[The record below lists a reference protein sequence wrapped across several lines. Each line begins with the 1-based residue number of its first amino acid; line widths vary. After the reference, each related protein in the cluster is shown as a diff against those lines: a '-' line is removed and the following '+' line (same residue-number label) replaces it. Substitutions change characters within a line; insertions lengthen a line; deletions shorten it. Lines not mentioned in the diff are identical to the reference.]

1 MSIENRLR
9 AMVDSGA
16 LTEEQAS
23 TFRTSINPDPG
34 VDTIKTHHQLPAV
47 KIIAVVLVLTVILLL
62 SICIGEPGTGTES
75 VQNVAESM
83 NQPGERGEMNKSFQ
97 NSLSLMVIFLPV
109 LLCLFLV
116 IYLYNN
122 LISKE
127 EEVFVSWSQ
136 VESQYQRRA
145 DLIPNLVST
154 VKGYAEQEEAVLTGV
169 TAERARIAQ
178 ALSAL
183 QQSDAEAERLRK
195 DAANHLE
202 DEAFMAKLAAAQQRF
217 SKDITGIFALV
228 ENYPELKSSDNFMA
242 LQDQIEGTENRINIA
257 RMVFNESVRD
267 YNKLTRVLPSSL
279 IASVGDFNRKA
290 YFEAEAASSETPQVS
305 FE

>member
-1 MSIENRLR
+1 MNIEDRLR
-9 AMVDSGA
+9 TMVDSGA

-23 TFRTSINPDPG
+23 KFRTSISPNPD
-34 VDTIKTHHQLPAV
+34 IEIIRTHDKLPIT
-47 KIIAVVLVLTVILLL
+47 KIIAVVFLLGLILLL
-62 SICIGEPGTGTES
+62 STCIGDPGTGIES

-83 NQPGERGEMNKSFQ
+83 NQPGERGEMNKSLQ
-97 NSLSLMVIFLPV
+97 NSLSLIVIFLPV
-109 LLCLFLV
+109 LLCVFLV
-116 IYLYNN
+116 IYFYNN
-122 LISKE
+122 LVGTE

-169 TAERARIAQ
+169 TAERAKIAQ

-183 QQSDAEAERLRK
+183 QQSDAEAESLRK

-202 DEAFMAKLAAAQQRF
+202 DEAFMAKLAAAQQRVN
-217 SKDITGIFALV
+217 KDMTGIFALV
-228 ENYPELKSSDNFMA
+228 ENYPELRSSDNFMA

-279 IASVGDFNRKA
+279 IASVGDFKRKA
-290 YFEAEAASSETPQVS
+290 YFEAEAGSADTPQVS